1 MITCQV
7 CGKENQS
14 YYKFCLQCGTDL
26 SQAAAPKSAPKPAPS
41 PKSRACTKCATE
53 VPEGFLFCGKCGTR
67 YDEASAP
74 PVALP
79 SSAISERSV
88 QASLVVVLPDG
99 SEGGRYSLR
108 AGENTIGRRTGEL
121 FSADVY
127 LSPEH
132 ALINVSKGRITL
144 RDRSSLNGCYLKI
157 TEEIELRHSDVFRI
171 GQELVLFEYANE
183 TQSSLTPRDD
193 TKVMGSPDPGYWG
206 RILLIIGHNRLGN
219 AFPLAEDGVVLG
231 RERADILFPDDG
243 FVSGTHARLSNR
255 GGKAYLVDLGS
266 SNGTFIKVREEVPL
280 RPHDHILLGQQLFRV
295 EY

>member
-1 MITCQV
+1 MITCPN
-7 CGKENQS
+7 CNKENQS

-26 SQAAAPKSAPKPAPS
+26 SQLSAAKSAPKPSGKRP
-41 PKSRACTKCATE
+41 CTNCSTE

-67 YDEASAP
+67 YDPEAPAP
-74 PVALP
+74 TVTTP
-79 SSAISERSV
+79 STSPSDRTM

-99 SEGGRYSLR
+99 TEGGRYNLR
-108 AGENTIGRRTGEL
+108 AGENILGRRTGDP

-132 ALINVSKGRITL
+132 ASLTLGRGKISL
-144 RDRSSLNGCYLKI
+144 RDRGSLNGCYLKL
-157 TEEIELRHSDVFRI
+157 TEEIELRHGDVFRI
-171 GQELVLFEYANE
+171 GQELVRFEYAHE
-183 TQSSLTPRDD
+183 TQSLLSSRDD

-206 RILLIIGHNRLGN
+206 RILLIIGNNRLGN

-243 FVSGTHARLSNR
+243 FVSGTHARLSSRN
-255 GGKAYLVDLGS
+255 GKAFLVDLGS
-266 SNGTFIKVREEVPL
+266 SNGTFIKVRDEVSL